1 MFKLDLESEAEFR
14 KYVRELISGQVRS
27 ILRAE
32 LAGIVSSEIVK
43 LRLLQPGNTTLSE
56 LVAKQVHATVVSEIQ
71 NQRMWMKEI
80 VNEQVHTMIKATL
93 DPLVEDINKAVKRQL
108 VTSLQ
113 RI

>member
-32 LAGIVSSEIVK
+32 LAGIVNAEIVK
-43 LRLLQPGNTTLSE
+43 LRLLQPGDTTLSQ
-56 LVAKQVHATVVSEIQ
+56 LVAKQVNATVANEIQ
-71 NQRMWMKEI
+71 NQHMRMREI
-80 VNEQVHTMIKATL
+80 ANEQVQTMIKAAL
-93 DPLVEDINKAVKRQL
+93 DQLVEDINKAVKRQL